1 MTFDSSARPHWTDE
15 QLIASL
21 YGVGPENGHLHEC
34 EECKSRRSL
43 LLGNRNASEVAA
55 STEGDVSFE
64 FLARQR
70 RAICENLDARSAWRT
85 TSGLRR
91 WVPVMLTLLILGGGA
106 AVYQERHA
114 RQLAASQV
122 SDAQLALEVSR
133 MSQEWQAQP
142 AEPLQGLFE

>member
-1 MTFDSSARPHWTDE
+1 MTFNSLADVHWTDE

-21 YGVGPENGHLHEC
+21 YDAGPETGHLDRC
-34 EECKSRRSL
+34 EECKSRRLSL
-43 LLGNRNASEVAA
+43 LANRNAFEAIA
-55 STEGDVSFE
+55 SVNQDVSSE

-70 RAICENLDARSAWRT
+70 RAVFEKLEASSAWP
-85 TSGLRR
+85 SLPALRR
-91 WVPVMLTLLILGGGA
+91 WVPVGLTLLMLGGGV
-106 AVYQERHA
+106 AVYEERHA
-114 RQLAASQV
+114 RQVVGFQL